1 MSSQQQ
7 KDITTPVD
15 IQRMIADAVSQAMT
29 QMVQLQAAK
38 QEAQQPN
45 DQVREL
51 LAMMQADK
59 AESDRLNKVAV
70 ERTRLINEA
79 LASRRST
86 ADLISKDVRPG
97 LNGGASYEQHSV
109 SLKGLLKAVEVFG
122 EDAVEATIS
131 GKLKWTAPSI
141 GTKFNLDHLPQD
153 LIDQIESKAE
163 AKFPKKN

>member
-7 KDITTPVD
+7 KDITTTVD
-15 IQRMIADAVSQAMT
+15 IQKMIAEAVSQAMV

-38 QEAQQPN
+38 QEAQPS
-45 DQVREL
+45 DQVKEL
-51 LAMMQADK
+51 LAQMKADK
-59 AESDRLNKVAV
+59 DESDRLNKVAV

-79 LASRRST
+79 LASRRSV

-97 LNGGASYEQHSV
+97 LNGGASYEQHSS

-122 EDAVEATIS
+122 VDAVEATIS

-153 LIDQIESKAE
+153 LIEQIESKAE
-163 AKFPKKN
+163 VKFPKKN

>member
-15 IQRMIADAVSQAMT
+15 IQKMIAEAVSQAMV
-29 QMVQLQAAK
+29 QMVQLQAAR
-38 QEAQQPN
+38 QEAQPN
-45 DQVREL
+45 DQVKEL
-51 LAMMQADK
+51 LAQMKADK
-59 AESDRLNKVAV
+59 DESDRLNKVAV
-70 ERTRLINEA
+70 ERTRLINET
-79 LASRRST
+79 LASRRSV

-109 SLKGLLKAVEVFG
+109 SLKGLLQAVKVFG

-153 LIDQIESKAE
+153 LIEQIELKAE